1 MFGQAHRT
9 LRYLLSLG
17 LVAGAAGV
25 SRDGAAQQ
33 QGGSTPGG
41 TSPGGTTT
49 TVVTTPRGPD
59 PNAGLPSSSRASSNA
74 GSFSDGFDLVPKTTA
89 ATVRGGANSQGVLD
103 SGALRIPGAH
113 VVRRGDTLWD
123 ITGYYYRN
131 PWMWPKVWS
140 YNAQIQ
146 NPHWIYPGDQVRLR
160 NDGGDDRGSQ
170 TLNGGMNRR
179 ASVAPETVF
188 LRDEGYLDD
197 ERRDVWGQISG
208 SPEDRMLLTEGVVIY
223 LDIKDDHEPKP
234 NQELTIFR
242 TVRSVTRGAVVQI
255 LGTVKVEK
263 YDQDRKIARGRIIES
278 LDVIERGANVGP
290 IGRHFDVIP
299 PARNRVDLSAHVLV
313 SVYPRVLHGQ
323 NQVIFIDKGSDDG
336 LVPGNRLFVLRRGDP
351 WRASLSGSGDLSDK
365 RIRDTA
371 ELAVETETARG
382 TERDAQYPDEIVGE
396 LRVLRSREKTSACLL
411 TSSRSEIVAGDL
423 AIARKGY

>member
-1 MFGQAHRT
+1 MFGQAPRT
-9 LRYLLSLG
+9 LRILASLG
-17 LVAGAAGV
+17 LIAGAAAI

-33 QGGSTPGG
+33 QGGSA
-41 TSPGGTTT
+41 SPGAAPASTGAA
-49 TVVTTPRGPD
+49 PAAARGPD

-74 GSFSDGFDLVPKTTA
+74 GSFSDGFDLTPKTTA
-89 ATVRGGANSQGVLD
+89 ATVRGGSNAQGVFD
-103 SGALRIPGAH
+103 TGALRIPGAH

-123 ITGYYYRN
+123 ITGYYYKN

-140 YNAQIQ
+140 YNGQIQ
-146 NPHWIYPGDQVRLR
+146 NPHWIYPGDQVKLR

-170 TLNGGMNRR
+170 TLNGAMNRR
-179 ASVAPETVF
+179 ATVAPETVF
-188 LRDEGYLDD
+188 LRDEGYIDD

-223 LDIKDDHEPKP
+223 VDIKDDHEPKI

-242 TVRSVTRGAVVQI
+242 TVRSATKGSVVQI
-255 LGTVKVEK
+255 LGTVKIEK
-263 YDQDRKIARGRIIES
+263 YDQERKLARGRIIES
-278 LDVIERGANVGP
+278 LDAIERGANVGP
-290 IGRHFDVIP
+290 IGRRFDVIAP
-299 PARNRVDLSAHVLV
+299 VRNRVDLSAHVMV

-323 NQVIFIDKGSDDG
+323 NQVVFIDKGADDG
-336 LVPGNRLFVLRRGDP
+336 LQPGNRLFILRRGDP

-371 ELAVETETARG
+371 ELAVETESARG
-382 TERDAQYPDEIVGE
+382 SERDTQYPDEIVGE
-396 LRVLRSREKTSACLL
+396 LRVLRAREKSSTCLL